1 MFSVPEIA
9 VILVI
14 VLVIFGPGKLP
25 SLGSALG
32 KGLRSL
38 RKAGEEVDNVAE
50 EARQVVKLEG
60 VKAERMETGTTS
72 ADRPNT
78 ER

>member
-14 VLVIFGPGKLP
+14 VLVIYGPGKLP

-32 KGLRSL
+32 KGLQNL
-38 RKAGEEVDNVAE
+38 RKAGETVDNVSE
-50 EARQVVKLEG
+50 EARQIGKVEG
-60 VKAERMETGTTS
+60 VKADQAAAQTTYT
-72 ADRPNT
+72 DRPNT
-78 ER
+78 QH

>member
-14 VLVIFGPGKLP
+14 VLVVFGPGKLP

-38 RKAGEEVDNVAE
+38 RKAAEEVDDVSE
-50 EARQVVKLEG
+50 KARQVGELEG
-60 VKAERMETGTTS
+60 IKAKRVETGTTS
-72 ADRPNT
+72 ADRPNI
-78 ER
+78 EH

>member
-32 KGLRSL
+32 KGLQNL
-38 RKAGEEVDNVAE
+38 RKAGETVDNVSE
-50 EARQVVKLEG
+50 EARQIGKVEG
-60 VKAERMETGTTS
+60 VKAGQAVAPTTS
-72 ADRPNT
+72 TDRPNT
-78 ER
+78 QH

>member
-14 VLVIFGPGKLP
+14 VLVVFGPGKLP

-32 KGLRSL
+32 KTLRSV
-38 RKAGEEVDNVAE
+38 RKAADEVDHVSE
-50 EARQVVKLEG
+50 EARQIGKVEG
-60 VKAERMETGTTS
+60 VKADQAAARTTS
-72 ADRPNT
+72 TDRPNT
-78 ER
+78 EH